1 MFCSSRFK
9 TGRVHWDV
17 LPRTHVRPPELLWVN
32 KQEFM
37 LARLTL
43 GQKGRKKVEIQSA
56 IHLRYVIPAKF
67 L

>member
-1 MFCSSRFK
+1 M
-9 TGRVHWDV
+9 
-17 LPRTHVRPPELLWVN
+17 PRTHVRPPELLWVN